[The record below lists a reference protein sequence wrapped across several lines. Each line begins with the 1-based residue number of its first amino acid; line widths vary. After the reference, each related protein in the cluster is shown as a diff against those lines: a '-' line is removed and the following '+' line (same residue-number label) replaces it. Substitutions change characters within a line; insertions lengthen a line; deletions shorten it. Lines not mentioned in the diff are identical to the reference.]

1 MKGYFFSLEGFIASV
16 IILLTLAYFIGNVKV
31 EGQNINAAGEMLF
44 YYLKGLDEAG
54 VLREKILERDKA
66 GIKKLLAGYGLK
78 NVSIEFEVNRTIK
91 KKLLLCY
98 AVFGNYSEFKP
109 SIFCIYV

>member
-16 IILLTLAYFIGNVKV
+16 IILLTLAYFIGNVEV
-31 EGQNINAAGEMLF
+31 ESKNINAAGEMLF
-44 YYLKGLDEAG
+44 YYLKGLDEKG

-66 GIKKLLAGYGLK
+66 GIKKLLAGYGLE
-78 NVSIEFEVNRTIK
+78 NVSIEFEINRTTK
-91 KKLLLCY
+91 KELLLCY